1 MDFVNIPKYQ
11 IVICVYA
18 CATIEKYRE
27 QIRMV
32 RNTWGQ
38 LCNVDDQT
46 PEVLGVSTDVL
57 DLVRNRVKL
66 IFFLGEEFVSDE
78 FARDDCVLLP
88 NVRDDYLSASYKQYG
103 GLKHIYTRY
112 RADFVMCCGTDTYI
126 NIPSLVKFAERYSP
140 NDNLYIGG
148 HGCHR
153 TIGDRSYYF
162 HSGGPGFLL
171 SRNCLGR
178 LFPLLAG
185 DIVEDWLRI
194 CSENAANDP
203 HDLTG
208 ACDVSISF
216 YLQQTNITAQ
226 LVIDDELRFLNCNY
240 MGSPCHPGQTDHSKI
255 ISCHL
260 MSDMDFAA
268 FTAILKQ
275 NNFFVHS
282 SSQVNATSGGM

>member
-1 MDFVNIPKYQ
+1 MEFINPPNYK

-18 CATIEKYRE
+18 CATIEKYRQ
-27 QIRMV
+27 QIRLV

-46 PEVLGVSTDVL
+46 PSVEGVSNDIM

-66 IFFLGEEFVSDE
+66 LFFLGEEFVSDE

-88 NVRDDYLSASYKQYG
+88 NVKDDYLSASYKQYG
-103 GLKHIYTRY
+103 GLKYIFGRY
-112 RADFVMCCGTDTYI
+112 RTDFVLCCGTDTYI
-126 NIPSLVKFAERYSP
+126 NIPLLLKYVEGYSP
-140 NDNLYIGG
+140 SDNLYIGG

-153 TIGDRSYYF
+153 TIGDRIYYF
-162 HSGGPGFLL
+162 HSGGPGFVL
-171 SRNCLGR
+171 SWNCLVR
-178 LFPLLAG
+178 LFPLLTG

-194 CSENAANDP
+194 CSENAANAT

-216 YLQQTNITAQ
+216 YLQQTNINAQ
-226 LVIDDELRFLNCNY
+226 IVKDDELRFVNCNY
-240 MGSPCHPGQTDHSKI
+240 TGTPCHPNEINHAKL

-260 MSDMDFAA
+260 MTEMHFSA
-268 FTAILKQ
+268 FTDILKT
-275 NNFFVHS
+275 NGFYV
-282 SSQVNATSGGM
+282 